1 MTRNLSNALV
11 LIGAVVTLGAGLG
24 AAQRGWTV
32 PGKSSATAGSR
43 TLVARPQAQ
52 IVNSANGLYCTPAIA
67 NGVGIHDIGGLS
79 AGLHVTVTV
88 QSFSDGFDPVAA
100 VIGAMVGQK
109 AGNTVKTATFYD
121 NDSGGNKDAMIDF
134 VAPQTGNYL
143 LVVGDYADVT
153 TGCYRYEVAVR

>member
-32 PGKSSATAGSR
+32 PGKSSATGSR

-52 IVNSANGLYCTPAIA
+52 IVNSANGMYCTPAIE
-67 NGVGIHDIGGLS
+67 NGVDIHDIGGLS

-88 QSFSDGFDPVAA
+88 QSFSDGFDPAAA

-134 VAPQTGNYL
+134 VTPQTGNYL
-143 LVVGDYADVT
+143 LVVGDYTDVT
-153 TGCYRYEVAVR
+153 TGCYRYEVVIR

>member
-1 MTRNLSNALV
+1 MTRNLINALV
-11 LIGAVVTLGAGLG
+11 LIGAVVTLAAGLG

-32 PGKSSATAGSR
+32 PGKSSPTTGSR
-43 TLVARPQAQ
+43 TLAARPQAS
-52 IVNSANGLYCTPAIA
+52 IVGSANGLYCTPNIE
-67 NGVGIHDIGGLS
+67 NGVDIHDIGGIS

-88 QSFSDGFDPVAA
+88 ASFSAGFDPAAA
-100 VIGAMVGQK
+100 VIGATVGQK

-121 NDSGGNKDAMIDF
+121 NDSGGDKDVKIDF
-134 VAPQTGNYL
+134 VAPHTGNYL

>member
-32 PGKSSATAGSR
+32 PGKSSAGTGSS
-43 TLVARPQAQ
+43 TLVARPQAS
-52 IVNSANGLYCTPAIA
+52 IVGSANGLYCTPAIE
-67 NGVGIHDIGGLS
+67 NGVAIHDIGGLS

-88 QSFSDGFDPVAA
+88 ASFSAGFDPTAA

-121 NDSGGNKDAMIDF
+121 NDSGGDKDARIDF
-134 VAPQTGNYL
+134 VTPHTGNYL
-143 LVVGDYADVT
+143 LIVGDYTDTT
-153 TGCYRYEVAVR
+153 TGCYRYEVTVR

>member
-1 MTRNLSNALV
+1 MTRNLINALA

-32 PGKSSATAGSR
+32 PGKSSATTGSR

-52 IVNSANGLYCTPAIA
+52 IIGSANGLYCTPNIE
-67 NGVGIHDIGGLS
+67 NGVEMHDIGGLS

-88 QSFSDGFDPVAA
+88 ESFSDGFDPVAA

-121 NDSGGNKDAMIDF
+121 NDSGGDKDAKIDF
-134 VAPQTGNYL
+134 VTPHTGNYFL
-143 LVVGDYADVT
+143 MVGDYADVT
-153 TGCYRYEVAVR
+153 TGCYRYEVVIR